1 MLQRTMWQY
10 CRIKLVKWKYKIL
23 YVMLFTA
30 LLLFCETAC
39 NTAVKASSHSLTQP
53 SQKPGDSVKPFSNDP
68 SQYWMKDYP
77 TAQPS
82 KLAFFHK
89 HAEGWHWY
97 ESLSNDKVEEKKKE
111 SPSGRSSPSP
121 TPTEK
126 IEAQRKELETKL
138 HTAILE
144 PSHENIITYIL
155 AQKVLMDQSQR
166 FSEAW
171 KRVVLTS
178 PALDETLVYP
188 VDQNARRV
196 YYEEHNRELTNRIQ
210 GLAQEYGLFFFF
222 RKNCPYCHHFAPI
235 VKGFSQKYGW
245 SVLAVSLDGG
255 TLSEFPEARRDNGI
269 ATRLQ
274 ISHVPAL
281 IALHP
286 RTGQFIPL
294 AYGLVS
300 ESEIEER
307 AELLTRIR
315 PSEGVK
321 K

>member
-1 MLQRTMWQY
+1 MKTVHSVQY
-10 CRIKLVKWKYKIL
+10 SVFRSFVKRWGSL
-23 YVMLFTA
+23 R
-30 LLLFCETAC
+30 LL
-39 NTAVKASSHSLTQP
+39 
-53 SQKPGDSVKPFSNDP
+53 
-68 SQYWMKDYP
+68 P
-77 TAQPS
+77 TIS
-82 KLAFFHK
+82 KLATFILFLNTEHCALSTAFFER

-97 ESLSNDKVEEKKKE
+97 ESLSDDKVEEKKKE
-111 SPSGRSSPSP
+111 SSSGKSSPSP

-155 AQKVLMDQSQR
+155 VQKALMDQSQR
-166 FSEAW
+166 FSDAW
-171 KRVVLTS
+171 KRVVMTT
-178 PALDETLVYP
+178 PTLDETLVYP

-196 YYEEHNRELTNRIQ
+196 YYEEHNRELTKQIQ
-210 GLAQEYGLFFFF
+210 GLAQKYGLFFFF

-255 TLSEFPEARRDNGI
+255 MLPEFPEARRNNGI
-269 ATRLQ
+269 AERLHV
-274 ISHVPAL
+274 SHVPAL
-281 IALHP
+281 VALHP

-307 AELLTRIR
+307 VEFLTRAFPTI
-315 PSEGVK
+315 GGK